1 MKKKALIPLGI
12 IIGVF
17 IIILLMGVLG
27 SNDKEVKD
35 NISQEQTNKNT
46 KNDKNLNIEI
56 DRVVAEIQY
65 QTLDIV
71 NNMYEDGSISKEQLS
86 SLNSEVL
93 KRTDESKE
101 NIMKDKN
108 YKYIVKKIEE
118 NNLTDRE
125 LQEFLDPYLKHIQD
139 LTTYENL

>member
-108 YKYIVKKIEE
+108 YKYVVKKIEE

>member
-93 KRTDESKE
+93 KRTDESK
-101 NIMKDKN
+101 
-108 YKYIVKKIEE
+108 
-118 NNLTDRE
+118 
-125 LQEFLDPYLKHIQD
+125 
-139 LTTYENL
+139 